1 MEPRRT
7 RPFAVEEILGGTAD
21 LALIAGLE
29 SEGGDRDGDE
39 DEMRFGSRGV
49 LVAVVA
55 IISEMSGYA
64 RGYIGVFQAN
74 QTNSLEVT
82 PPAKKWGR
90 GRDDVLD
97 HVPT

>member
-1 MEPRRT
+1 MEET
-7 RPFAVEEILGGTAD
+7 LGGTAD

-29 SEGGDRDGDE
+29 SEGGDREGDE

-55 IISEMSGYA
+55 MISEV

-74 QTNSLEVT
+74 QTNSLEVS
-82 PPAKKWGR
+82 R
-90 GRDDVLD
+90 QQ
-97 HVPT
+97 